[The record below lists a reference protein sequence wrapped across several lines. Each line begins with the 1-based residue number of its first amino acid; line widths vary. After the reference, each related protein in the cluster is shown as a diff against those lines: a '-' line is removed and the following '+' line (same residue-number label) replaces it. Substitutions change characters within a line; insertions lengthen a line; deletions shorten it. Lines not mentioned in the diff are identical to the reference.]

1 MIAFMLTNGLTLSRV
16 SRLSWQPSLTG
27 HEDNVSIMAVET
39 LTLAQKREIST
50 AFRNAIEA
58 SASGE
63 VVLVFATITHADLPQ
78 PIRVVSEDFGGV
90 SFNKGEPL
98 NYKYEGNLFLGC
110 PFLIELL
117 TDDDQPPRGRVTVP
131 DVDRTIGI
139 EVMALIDSPRIKI
152 EILKLSDF
160 TDAIDIDNARNP
172 VGTPV
177 PEYVADLLY
186 LKNVSGDAVAVQA
199 ELQSFD
205 LVGEPWPLTRSTS
218 DRLPALFE

>member
-1 MIAFMLTNGLTLSRV
+1 MITFLLTSGLTLSRV
-16 SRLSWQPSLTG
+16 SRLSWQP
-27 HEDNVSIMAVET
+27 T
-39 LTLAQKREIST
+39 LTNHGDNPTILSLETISFAQKRALSA
-50 AFRNAIEA
+50 AFRSAIEA

-63 VVLVFATITHADLPQ
+63 VVLIFATITHDDLPA

-90 SFNKGEPL
+90 SFHNGEPL
-98 NYKYEGNLFLGC
+98 NYKYESNLYLGC

-131 DVDRTIGI
+131 DVDRSIGI
-139 EVMALIDSPRIKI
+139 AVMALIDSPRIKI

-160 TDAIDIDNARNP
+160 TDAIDVDNARNP

-205 LVGEPWPLTRSTS
+205 MVGEPWPLTRSTS
-218 DRLPALFE
+218 DRLPALFK